1 MTRKKKNK
9 KIETAIASII
19 IFFIAILLSKFSNI
33 EQYLIANQKQGNKIT
48 AEESQNVVLEGDKI
62 LQLHFFDV
70 GQADSTLLISNEKT
84 MLIDAGNKE
93 DGPILVNK
101 IRQLGIKKLD
111 YVIGTHPHED
121 HIGGLADIIENF
133 EIETIYM
140 PKLQTN
146 TKTFEE
152 VLDAV
157 ASKQLNIRSPKI
169 GDKFTVGEVECEVML
184 CGSGTKEEQKNLNLA
199 SLVLRAVYQ
208 EQSYLF
214 MADSEI
220 ENEASR
226 TWPQTNVLKVG
237 HHGSDTSSSMSFL
250 HQVLPQIAI
259 IQVGKGNTYGHP
271 KQVTLERLQQLGTLI
286 YRNDE
291 KGNILLESDGKK
303 NRISFWGE

>member
-1 MTRKKKNK
+1 MARKKKNK
-9 KIETAIASII
+9 KIEAAIVSVI
-19 IFFIAILLSKFSNI
+19 IFFIAILSSKFSNI
-33 EQYLIANQKQGNKIT
+33 EQYLTANQKQVNKIT
-48 AEESQNVVLEGDKI
+48 AEESQNVVLEGDNI

-70 GQADSTLLISNEKT
+70 GQADSTLLISDEKT
-84 MLIDAGNKE
+84 MLIDAGKKE
-93 DGPILVNK
+93 DGAILVNK
-101 IRQLGIKKLD
+101 IRQLGIKRLD
-111 YVIGTHPHED
+111 YIIGTHPHED

-133 EIETIYM
+133 EIGTIYM
-140 PKLQTN
+140 PKVQTN

-157 ASKQLNIRSPKI
+157 ASKQLAIYSPKV

-199 SLVLRAVYQ
+199 SLVLRVVYQ

-220 ENEASR
+220 ENEISR

-250 HQVLPQIAI
+250 QQVLPQIAI

-271 KQVTLERLQQLGTLI
+271 KQVTLERLEQLGTLV

-303 NRISFWGE
+303 NKISFWRE